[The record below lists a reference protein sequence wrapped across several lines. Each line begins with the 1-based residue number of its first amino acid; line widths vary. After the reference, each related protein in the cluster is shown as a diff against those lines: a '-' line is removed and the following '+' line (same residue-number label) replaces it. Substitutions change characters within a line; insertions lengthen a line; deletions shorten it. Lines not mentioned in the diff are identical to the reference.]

1 MTRLE
6 KISTGF
12 WNVLPII
19 PRNCFWGNHPRKNH
33 WTKDVQTC
41 GIKISIKAVFLT
53 VIVSLMVTSGCTNFK
68 HAPLEI
74 HYYTIEYD
82 PPQAVTATP
91 LPYIVKIEQF
101 QISPLYDS
109 NRIVIKN
116 EDFTR
121 DEFIYH
127 KWRAHPGELVSFFLA
142 RDFSETSRF
151 QATLYYESSLPYTHL
166 ITGVVEDYYL
176 QTGDSNEAVLSVAI
190 NLVDNTRRGQGNS
203 ILMQKKYRLSIETQ
217 KGGPSGL
224 AKAMST
230 AMQQISAEILEDVTA
245 HLESN

>member
-1 MTRLE
+1 MKKCR
-6 KISTGF
+6 KGMRNKFSTSTIIF
-12 WNVLPII
+12 TIITVLI
-19 PRNCFWGNHPRKNH
+19 
-33 WTKDVQTC
+33 
-41 GIKISIKAVFLT
+41 
-53 VIVSLMVTSGCTNFK
+53 MVMGGCMNLK
-68 HAPLEI
+68 HATLEI

-82 PPQAVTATP
+82 PPQALTADP
-91 LPYIVKIEQF
+91 LPYVVKIEQF
-101 QISPLYDS
+101 QTSPLYDS
-109 NRIVIKN
+109 NRIIFKN

-121 DEFIYH
+121 DEYTYH

-151 QATLYYESSLPYTHL
+151 QATLYYESSLPYTYL

-176 QTGDSNEAVLSVAI
+176 QTGDSNEAVLSVAV

-203 ILMQKKYRLSIETQ
+203 ILMQKKYRLSVETQ

-245 HLESN
+245 HLE

>member
-1 MTRLE
+1 MKRFRTDRW
-6 KISTGF
+6 INSSVT
-12 WNVLPII
+12 VI
-19 PRNCFWGNHPRKNH
+19 
-33 WTKDVQTC
+33 
-41 GIKISIKAVFLT
+41 FLT
-53 VIVSLMVTSGCTNFK
+53 IIATLMMGGCTNIK

-74 HYYTIEYD
+74 NYYTIEYE
-82 PPQAVTATP
+82 PPQAVNASP

-101 QISPLYDS
+101 QVSPLYDS

-127 KWRAHPGELVSFFLA
+127 KWRANPGELVSFFLA
-142 RDFSETSRF
+142 RDFSETRSF
-151 QATLYYESSLPYTHL
+151 QASLYYESSLPYTHI

-176 QTGDSNEAVLSVAI
+176 QTGDTNEAVLSVAI

-203 ILMQKKYRLSIETQ
+203 ILMQKKYRRNIETH
-217 KGGPSGL
+217 KGDPSGL

-230 AMQQISAEILEDVTA
+230 AMQQISAEILNDVYA
-245 HLESN
+245 ALEKR